1 MEVFGVVGL
10 ALLADVLLYG
20 EVEDGDQEVDVR
32 DGLTLPGVVIPEV
45 LVFFINTPY
54 LSYVI

>member
-45 LVFFINTPY
+45 FVFFINTPY